1 MQIFDNQKVENGEQV
16 AVEGKVVF
24 DEATYAFQEVI
35 EADTTRLFDADASPE
50 FTAIKRGETFKVIF
64 QTNQYAPSNGVTLRN
79 EHDGWAKDIYGTYA
93 FGAWIFDL
101 ERSSYQDGLK
111 FKFFLNG
118 QYWMEGS
125 EFTVDNLGEHRF
137 TDDSGLN
144 PNTGHALVV
153 FPATTETRFLHSYDN
168 LQTFE
173 SPQQQ
178 KRFPGNRQETKE
190 YDVIVIGSGMGGG
203 IVADALSDSGLDT
216 LVLEIGGL
224 QSPTHVGNAYADWDE
239 IVSEHQVGH
248 YDRKDGTNFLFGAQ
262 MALGGRS
269 LYWSGIILRMQGWEY
284 DYWPDSIWSFL
295 ANQEQG
301 GKGGYT
307 RAEYL
312 MRKRKTLGKFQDR
325 VVQHLKQ
332 QLPDLNIED
341 LPRSRHQPNL
351 DDQAM
356 TDSVLFSSTGVFST
370 ADLLSDSK
378 AFTGDVGSRNLT
390 VNLNHLV
397 THIRPD
403 PANPGRVSEVVC
415 QDLLGNRER
424 VYRGKAVVLAAG
436 SIESPKIFLQSG
448 LNDPSGK
455 AGHGLTDHPYLFSSN
470 YLIPADNPF
479 AGDLNHAKLLL
490 WAGDAQ
496 KDHYPFYTEMLINP
510 WYWHVRRADDD
521 LWQRQPPENRR
532 TEITLKFGFSKELI
546 DSNTVETQGPNQK
559 AAIRVANLTLDG
571 KFIDQ
576 ARQFRN
582 RILGALGIPHDPNQG
597 MGLAPHGGTV
607 NHAGGTLRISED
619 SSQGVVDE
627 NLKCHGYD
635 NLYVADVSVFPYI
648 PTANP
653 SLTLGALALRLS
665 DHLKARFSAG

>member
-16 AVEGKVVF
+16 AVQGKVVF

-35 EADTTRLFDADASPE
+35 ETDTARLFEADASPA
-50 FTAIKRGETFKVIF
+50 FTAIKRGETFKIIF
-64 QTNQYAPSNGVTLRN
+64 LTDQYCPSNGVTLRN
-79 EHDGWAKDIYGTYA
+79 ENHGWSKDIYGTYA

-101 ERSSYQDGLK
+101 ERSSYPEGLR

-118 QYWMEGS
+118 QHWMEGS
-125 EFTVDNLGEHRF
+125 EFTVNSLGEHRF
-137 TDDSGLN
+137 TDDPGRN
-144 PNTGHALVV
+144 PDTGNAVIT
-153 FPATTETRFLHSYDN
+153 FPAAAKTRFLHSYDN

-203 IVADALSDSGLDT
+203 IVADAVSDAGLDT

-239 IVSEHQVGH
+239 IVSEQQVGH
-248 YDRKDGTNFLFGAQ
+248 YDRKAGTNFLFGAQ

-284 DYWPDSIWSFL
+284 DYWPDSIRSFL

-301 GKGGYT
+301 GNGGYT
-307 RAEYL
+307 RAEHL

-351 DDQAM
+351 DEQAM

-378 AFTGDVGSRNLT
+378 AFADDVGSRHLT

-403 PANPGRVSEVVC
+403 PNNPGRVSEVVC

-448 LNDPSGK
+448 LNDASGQ

-490 WAGDAQ
+490 WAGDAR
-496 KDHYPFYTEMLINP
+496 KDHYPFYAEVLINP

-532 TEITLKFGFSKELI
+532 TEITLKFGFAKELI
-546 DSNTVETQGPNQK
+546 DSNTVESPGPSQK
-559 AAIRVANLTLDG
+559 AAIQVANLTLDG
-571 KFIDQ
+571 QFIDQ

-582 RILGALGIPHDPNQG
+582 RILGALGIPHNPDEG

-619 SSQGVVDE
+619 SSQGVVDA
-627 NLKCHGYD
+627 NLRCHGYD

-665 DHLKARFSAG
+665 DHLKARFTVG